1 MLVEGVKLR
10 NEHKIRTTRMNSRST
25 LGLRGKGWGIGIK
38 GWGPQQ
44 VGGGV
49 RGEGWNN
56 GEGVGLQEL
65 GAESKGL
72 RVVMGEGYKANESK
86 SFQKPSSVN
95 NERLSYVVILE
106 SSTNL

>member
-1 MLVEGVKLR
+1 M
-10 NEHKIRTTRMNSRST
+10 
-25 LGLRGKGWGIGIK
+25 
-38 GWGPQQ
+38 
-44 VGGGV
+44 

-65 GAESKGL
+65 GAENKGL

-95 NERLSYVVILE
+95 NERISYVVNLE
-106 SSTNL
+106 SSTNF

>member
-1 MLVEGVKLR
+1 MHNKDEQQFYSGTERQGVGNR
-10 NEHKIRTTRMNSRST
+10 DQGVGATT
-25 LGLRGKGWGIGIK
+25 
-38 GWGPQQ
+38 
-44 VGGGV
+44 GGRV

-65 GAESKGL
+65 GAEKKGL

-95 NERLSYVVILE
+95 NERISYVVIL
-106 SSTNL
+106 LK